1 MQQRLECLGKCAEQL
16 LARYWRAIKNF
27 SPTPRRPRRQNH
39 PNLFLLGFRPKLM
52 TIAYFQKQHSP
63 RIRFAATGSGGPELR
78 GAERPKRTRPGMGQG
93 GQGVRG
99 ARGGVRG
106 RAGRGGQG
114 GGPGGPRGGQEQN
127 QEGGLGGKGARG
139 GQGGARGQGGP
150 GGPGGGQGK
159 PGGAWGVR
167 GGPGTLR

>member
-78 GAERPKRTRPGMGQG
+78 GAERSKRTRPGMGQG

-99 ARGGVRG
+99 GRKARGGVRG
-106 RAGRGGQG
+106 RPGRGGQG
-114 GGPGGPRGGQEQN
+114 GGPGGAQGQGAQGGTGPEVRGQGW
-127 QEGGLGGKGARG
+127 EGGLGGKGARG
-139 GQGGARGQGGP
+139 GQGGGQGP
-150 GGPGGGQGK
+150 GGARGGQA
-159 PGGAWGVR
+159 GAR
-167 GGPGTLR
+167 GG